1 MIINKISIEKFRGFK
16 NVEIPLGKLLT
27 IIAGQNG
34 TQKTTLLGIVT
45 QPFTITDKE
54 NPIYNEK
61 PLCGGNYKSA
71 FAEKFKLSET
81 FDIAKSH
88 EWTLHYD
95 ENETFTIESIDRGKG
110 EGIRFWKKGD
120 RGKGSGYL
128 QLPVIYLSLSR
139 LFPIGED
146 PDLNESSEVTL
157 SDGEKEWFEE
167 WYKKILI
174 LNHQKING
182 ASHLSS
188 KSKNTLGINT
198 DRYDWKMNSAGQ
210 DNIGKLLLAILS
222 FKRLKENHAKSY
234 QGGILAIDEMDA
246 ALYPASQ
253 WKLFDA
259 LVKFAS
265 DYQVQIVATTHS
277 LEIIKKSVELAGNV
291 RRAGQ
296 VRFVFLETS
305 NEFVIAKGE
314 LSYPQIQSRLNLTIS
329 PSEKNN
335 KISVFTEDAECMI
348 FARYLLGNNRTKY
361 LNFVDI
367 SLGCGNLKQLS
378 SKQVPGFRFRE
389 SLIILDGDQKTQKNK
404 NSNILILPGKTSPE
418 RELATMLNGLS
429 DTDSFWDTM
438 PDGYNKQF
446 VFQKY
451 PLSDIQSERE
461 HAKKWFNEQKVYWG
475 RGCSGILKK
484 WKSDNTS
491 SVEAFLSSFDRVF
504 SGFNQ

>member
-1 MIINKISIEKFRGFK
+1 MIINKIHIEKFRGFK
-16 NVEIPLGKLLT
+16 EVDFPLGKFLT

-34 TQKTTLLGIVT
+34 TQKTTLLGMLT
-45 QPFTITDKE
+45 QPFTITDKD

-71 FAEKFKLSET
+71 FAEKFKLSDT
-81 FDIAKSH
+81 FDVAKSH

-95 ENETFTIESIDRGKG
+95 ENETFTIESIERGKG

-146 PDLNESSEVTL
+146 PDLNESTEVVL
-157 SDGEKEWFEE
+157 SNDEKKWFED

-174 LNHQKING
+174 LNHQQINE

-198 DRYDWKMNSAGQ
+198 DKYDWKMNSAGQ
-210 DNIGKLLLAILS
+210 DNVGKLLLSILS
-222 FKRLKENHAKSY
+222 FKRLKENHPDNY
-234 QGGILAIDEMDA
+234 QGGIIAIDELDA

-265 DYQVQIVATTHS
+265 DYQIQIVATTHS
-277 LEIIKKSVELAGNV
+277 LEIIKKSVELASDK
-291 RRAGQ
+291 RREGQ
-296 VRFVFLETS
+296 IRFVFLETS
-305 NEFVIAKGE
+305 NDSVIAQTE
-314 LSYPQIQSRLNLTIS
+314 LTYQQIQNRLNLTVS
-329 PSEKNN
+329 PNIKTA
-335 KISVFTEDAECMI
+335 KINVFTEDVECMI
-348 FARYLLGNNRTKY
+348 FAKYLLGRNRTKH

-367 SLGCGNLKQLS
+367 SLGCGNLKQLCK
-378 SKQVPGFRFRE
+378 KQVPGFRSGE
-389 SLIILDGDQKTQKNK
+389 SLIILDGDQTAPSGNK
-404 NSNILILPGKTSPE
+404 NILALPGSVSPE
-418 RELATMLNGLS
+418 RELATMLNDLS

-438 PDGYNKQF
+438 PDGYTKQF
-446 VFQKY
+446 VFQNHSI
-451 PLSDIQSERE
+451 SDIRNDRDK
-461 HAKKWFNEQKVYWG
+461 AKNWFNGQKGYWG
-475 RGCSGILKK
+475 RGCSGILRK
-484 WKSDNTS
+484 WKFDNTK
-491 SVEAFLSSFDRVF
+491 SVDAFLTSFDRVL
-504 SGFNQ
+504 GGVNP